1 MEECG
6 GEVRIRDLFD
16 TEGIQHLQ
24 VEFGLRDLELGD
36 GSLPVV
42 NGQERN
48 ELLEVLDLLIGDL
61 D

>member
-24 VEFGLRDLELGD
+24 VEFGLSDLELGD

>member
-24 VEFGLRDLELGD
+24 VEFGLGDLELGD